1 MTFSPLPMCPAD
13 AIPISSVL
21 SMISRDGATAYF
33 VYLQPIYSHADA
45 DHRARNRMIGQFVDG
60 GLASAKEIIAA
71 FGVSRATVTR
81 AVRRLRE
88 EGDAGF
94 HKPRKPRSRTA
105 IDGSCAAEAG
115 RLRSEGLSIRRIAKL
130 LGLSQS
136 TLHRHFQEG
145 RIPGW
150 SPGGTPALAAGEA
163 AEVLDKAARNGRD
176 AEAPMG
182 MAAHDVAG
190 RVAASV
196 GGMAE
201 VQPRFEAASAVA
213 CGGVLT
219 ALPAL
224 LENGLFRHAAP
235 GLPKGYY
242 GAATMLLFLC
252 FLFLA
257 RLRAPEHLRFEAPG
271 EWGALLGL
279 DRCPEVKTLRRKLQ
293 AFSSDEQAVG
303 AWQAALARDWA
314 ARDPELAASLCVDGH
329 VKVYAGRKGH
339 LPKHFV
345 PRQKLCL
352 PAATSYW
359 IHALDGAPFLCLHQE
374 VDPGM
379 VRILR
384 ETILPELHEMGVLPA
399 EADPAAPAL
408 TLVFDR
414 EGWSPAL
421 FRHLASCGI
430 ACITWR
436 KGRKQPDWP
445 ADEFS
450 RHAVPL
456 HGPGGMR
463 EAPALLAER
472 TVTLPN
478 GLDVRE
484 IRRLTASGHQA
495 PVITTHPGM
504 STAEIAGA
512 MFSRWSQENW
522 FKTMRTEF
530 DLDAMPEHALAAVDD
545 DTQVVNPVR
554 RALDKALGR
563 LRGKAT
569 VLRNRLFKAG
579 KQPTTDA
586 LLAQLAEVEC
596 EIGELAGKRRSIPK
610 HVAAGS
616 LDETQRLDALPQP
629 MRRFCDTLRMIAY
642 RAETAMMPCIAK
654 AQGKK
659 RNPRAALR
667 ALFSTEATILPDYP
681 RKTLTIRILHLAN
694 KAHSRHLRPLLE
706 TLNATKTVFPGT
718 DLTMLYELASD
729 IDSENP
735 FERVD
740 PALPAK

>member
-13 AIPISSVL
+13 AIPINSAL
-21 SMISRDGATAYF
+21 SMISRDGATTYF
-33 VYLQPIYSHADA
+33 VYLQPIYSHADE
-45 DHRARNRMIGQFVDG
+45 DRRARNRMIGQFVDG

-105 IDGSCAAEAG
+105 IDATCAAEAG

-150 SPGGTPALAAGEA
+150 TPALAADEA
-163 AEVLDKAARNGRD
+163 AEVLDKEARNGRD

-224 LENGLFRHAAP
+224 LESGLFRHAAP

-252 FLFLA
+252 FCFWPGC
-257 RLRAPEHLRFEAPG
+257 APPSICASRRRENGAHCSASTVVRKSRRCAASCGLSVPMNKRFGRGRRRWPG
-271 EWGALLGL
+271 
-279 DRCPEVKTLRRKLQ
+279 
-293 AFSSDEQAVG
+293 
-303 AWQAALARDWA
+303 DWA

-339 LPKHFV
+339 LPRHFV
-345 PRQKLCL
+345 SRQKLCL

-384 ETILPELHEMGVLPA
+384 ETILPELREMGVLPA

-450 RHAVPL
+450 QHAVPL

-478 GLDVRE
+478 GLAVRE

-504 STAEIAGA
+504 STADIAGA

-522 FKTMRTEF
+522 FKYMRTEF

-616 LDETQRLDALPQP
+616 LDETQRLDALPEP

-642 RAETAMMPCIAK
+642 RAETAMMPCIAE

-681 RKTLTIRILHLAN
+681 RKNLTVRILHLAN

-706 TLNATKTVFPGT
+706 TLNATKPYSPGPT
-718 DLTMLYELASD
+718 SQWCTNLHPTATIHSN
-729 IDSENP
+729 SSNSST
-735 FERVD
+735 
-740 PALPAK
+740 PAVPAK